1 MTVKSFRICVS
12 DNVLNDLRTRL
23 ARTRFTT
30 ASDTAFWAAG
40 TDPGYLH
47 DLVTY
52 WANGFDWPAAER
64 ALNAYPHYSEIMYTR
79 PDTIA
84 AAPERAA
91 DPALEGTSEALF
103 GGAIL
108 GQVARGR
115 RADLSRLLVP
125 PVQSW

>member
-1 MTVKSFRICVS
+1 MH
-12 DNVLNDLRTRL
+12 N
-23 ARTRFTT
+23 
-30 ASDTAFWAAG
+30 
-40 TDPGYLH
+40 
-47 DLVTY
+47 LVTY

-84 AAPERAA
+84 AAPGQGRA
-91 DPALEGTSEALF
+91 DPAMEGTSEALF

-125 PVQSW
+125 PVQSS